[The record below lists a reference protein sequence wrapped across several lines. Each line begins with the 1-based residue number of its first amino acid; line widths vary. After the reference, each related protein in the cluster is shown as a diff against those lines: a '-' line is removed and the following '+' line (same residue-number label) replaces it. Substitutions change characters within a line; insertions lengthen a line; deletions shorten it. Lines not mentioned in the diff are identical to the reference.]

1 LFEELMK
8 SVSATSSPSSLLT
21 MSFQSVAISGRRDE
35 SSPSL
40 NPQELFLCPL
50 LSRHLHSNH
59 SRLQLKGQSLSLPP
73 SPLSLSLPLLS
84 PSLSSLTSLPCFSV
98 AVR

>member
-8 SVSATSSPSSLLT
+8 SVSATSSPPSSLLT

-73 SPLSLSLPLLS
+73 SPLSLSRLS
-84 PSLSSLTSLPCFSV
+84 LVSLSLSGEELL
-98 AVR
+98 